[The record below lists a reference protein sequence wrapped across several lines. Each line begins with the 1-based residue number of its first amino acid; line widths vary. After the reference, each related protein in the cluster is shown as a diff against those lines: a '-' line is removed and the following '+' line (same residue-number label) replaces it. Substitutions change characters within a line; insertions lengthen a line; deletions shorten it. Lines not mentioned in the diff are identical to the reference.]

1 MALPDLL
8 ERPIAERFNHLLN
21 VLRSKQF
28 LEMEGLGN
36 EVPFFICPFHPQ
48 EAVEWEKIVMQL
60 KNQLENH
67 GINVL
72 VINLYDLCFE
82 LIKQEGNW
90 DMVIE
95 FEKENS
101 KAELLDLLQG
111 MLDPQDFIIPAIA
124 EKLQNQPCQVLLIT
138 SVGEVYPYL
147 RSHSLLNNLQSTVK
161 SHPMVMFYPGKYVE
175 VGEGSTSL
183 VLFDRLRGNQYYRA
197 FNILNY

>member
-82 LIKQEGNW
+82 LIKKEGNW

-95 FEKENS
+95 FEDRK
-101 KAELLDLLQG
+101 
-111 MLDPQDFIIPAIA
+111 
-124 EKLQNQPCQVLLIT
+124 
-138 SVGEVYPYL
+138 SVV
-147 RSHSLLNNLQSTVK
+147 
-161 SHPMVMFYPGKYVE
+161 
-175 VGEGSTSL
+175 
-183 VLFDRLRGNQYYRA
+183 
-197 FNILNY
+197 